1 MNRVTLD
8 GTVEPVPRDEILI
21 RERRQETLHFL
32 CLVDH
37 EQDWQPDPIGLYSL

>member
-32 CLVDH
+32 CVVDH
-37 EQDWQPDPIGLYSL
+37 EQDCQPDPIGLYSL